1 LVWLMQEE
9 KREIEMPPEWGGVIP
24 SQVFLDE
31 ARRIVAEAGRAG
43 LTLRVMGGVAI
54 RLHTMEQADLARRL
68 GRLGEGQEFTD
79 LDFVAYRKQR
89 GEMQRFF
96 EGLGYSK
103 RRATLSSAASERQ
116 IYFHPQGWFFVD
128 VFFDQL
134 LVANHPL
141 DFRGRLELDSPT
153 LSPTDL
159 LLEKLQIVNI
169 GEKDVKDAIVLL
181 AAHDLAETDS
191 PDAIDAIDATYV
203 AHLLSRDW
211 GFWYTVTTNLIGL
224 KDLLPQVKALTE
236 DERRHI
242 AGQVDGLLAH
252 IEATPKALRWKVRAK
267 IGPRVRWYEPVET
280 MDTVSGFG
288 IWRLREQSTPRP
300 Q

>member
-1 LVWLMQEE
+1 
-9 KREIEMPPEWGGVIP
+9 
-24 SQVFLDE
+24 
-31 ARRIVAEAGRAG
+31 
-43 LTLRVMGGVAI
+43 MGGVAI
-54 RLHTMEQADLARRL
+54 RLHTVEQADLARRL

-79 LDFVAYRKQR
+79 LDFMAYRKQR

-191 PDAIDAIDATYV
+191 PDAINAATI
-203 AHLLSRDW
+203 AQLLSRDW

-242 AGQVDGLLAH
+242 VGQVEGLLAH
-252 IEATPKALRWKVRAK
+252 IGATPKALRWKVRAK
-267 IGPRVRWYEPVET
+267 IGSRVRWYEPVET